1 MKEEDRMKHYIEQTQ
16 KIERDINILK
26 KWKKEAEENAKVET
40 EPILR
45 AYYDGK
51 SEGFYEAIALAED
64 TQKENNTEVKADGFR
79 QPTECRRTGKCDS
92 HSYRM
97 RWNSIIRCWNVLGRS
112 KRLVDKHR
120 VPQCNRM
127 DAAPIAVQR
136 GARRCMIYYW

>member
-64 TQKENNTEVKADGFR
+64 TQRRINTVVESGWISTADRMPEDGKNVIVTAIGCDGIPLSDVGMFWAD
-79 QPTECRRTGKCDS
+79 QKDWWTSTGCRNVTAWMPLPLP
-92 HSYRM
+92 YREE
-97 RWNSIIRCWNVLGRS
+97 
-112 KRLVDKHR
+112 
-120 VPQCNRM
+120 QE
-127 DAAPIAVQR
+127 DA
-136 GARRCMIYYW
+136 